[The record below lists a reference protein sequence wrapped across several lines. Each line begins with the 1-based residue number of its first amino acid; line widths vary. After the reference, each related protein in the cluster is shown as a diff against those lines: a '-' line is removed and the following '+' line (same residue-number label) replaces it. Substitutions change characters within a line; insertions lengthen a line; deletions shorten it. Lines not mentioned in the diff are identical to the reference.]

1 MGTGLLTPRLSLA
14 AAAAGMAHYLQ
25 HKPLYWPGFQGL
37 VSNPMAWRE
46 RLQSMSN
53 GALSACA
60 AQAGG
65 MDKDGKKKHTRPTFS
80 GQQIFA
86 LEKTFEQT
94 KYLAGPERAKLA
106 YALGMTE
113 SQVKVWFQNR
123 RTKWR
128 KKHAAE
134 MATAKRKQEEL
145 GEECDE
151 QESHEADPCSDD
163 DDAKRPRLD
172 LHLHMPHHRQM
183 CKDSS
188 DVPFDLSNWHVR
200 VNRFDDLRETKTSES
215 VDSDDNLNLNV
226 NDNAEDN
233 SQPINFAYYHF

>member
-1 MGTGLLTPRLSLA
+1 MSELRGSSPLSRGALDGGFGAPLAALSSLAEAPPPAPNPHGIDHILSRPTVGTNVGAGLLTPRLSLA

-37 VSNPMAWRE
+37 VSNPMAWRD

-60 AQAGG
+60 AQAGA

-113 SQVKVWFQNR
+113 SQVKAQASEFIGR
-123 RTKWR
+123 G
-128 KKHAAE
+128 E
-134 MATAKRKQEEL
+134 M
-145 GEECDE
+145 
-151 QESHEADPCSDD
+151 
-163 DDAKRPRLD
+163 
-172 LHLHMPHHRQM
+172 
-183 CKDSS
+183 
-188 DVPFDLSNWHVR
+188 
-200 VNRFDDLRETKTSES
+200 
-215 VDSDDNLNLNV
+215 
-226 NDNAEDN
+226 
-233 SQPINFAYYHF
+233 